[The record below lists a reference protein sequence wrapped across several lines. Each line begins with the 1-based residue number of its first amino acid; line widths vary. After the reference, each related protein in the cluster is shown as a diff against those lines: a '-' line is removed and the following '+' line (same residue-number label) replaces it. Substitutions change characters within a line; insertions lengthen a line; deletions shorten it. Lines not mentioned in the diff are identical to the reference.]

1 MRRIK
6 LKYLVAWFTILIGYA
21 WAQMELRHLR
31 YFVAVAEEQNV
42 TRAAVRLHVS
52 QPPLSRQIRNLEDEL
67 GIALFNRDAK
77 TVRLTEAGRVFL
89 NEARIILQRADD
101 AVQMAKA
108 VAGGKRGEIHVG
120 YAPSLTVELLPR
132 ALKHFRESNPGVRV
146 QLHDLSTQEM
156 LRGLSDGKLHV
167 ALLVQVSPKALAGI
181 VFEELRR
188 HAVCVAMRPAHP
200 LARERR
206 VGLEQ
211 IAKERL
217 IAFTHADY
225 PEHHAWIGDLLAP
238 LGRSPQIVEEHDSIT
253 SLIAAVESGRGV
265 ALIAQPINGLASPR
279 LKIRPLQ
286 PAPPPLA
293 VGIAYREKFRS
304 TATDNFIEAAKLA
317 NAG

>member
-1 MRRIK
+1 MQR
-6 LKYLVAWFTILIGYA
+6 KYLVAWFTIPIGYD

-67 GIALFNRDAK
+67 GIALFHRDAK

-89 NEARIILQRADD
+89 TEARIILQRADD

-120 YAPSLTVELLPR
+120 YAPSLTVELLPH
-132 ALKHFRESNPGVRV
+132 ALKYFRESSPGVRV

-167 ALLVQVSPKALAGI
+167 ALLVQVSPKALAGL
-181 VFEELRR
+181 VFEELQCLT
-188 HAVCVAMRPAHP
+188 VCAAMPRAHP

-206 VGLEQ
+206 VGLKQ

-217 IAFTHADY
+217 ITFTRTDY
-225 PEHHAWIGDLLAP
+225 PEHHAWIAGLLAP
-238 LGRSPQIVEEHDSIT
+238 LNGSPQIVEEHDSIT

-265 ALIAQPINGLASPR
+265 AVIAQPINGLASPR

-286 PAPPPLA
+286 PPPPPLA
-293 VGIAYREKFRS
+293 VGIAYGKKFRS
-304 TATDNFIEAAKLA
+304 KTIDNFIAAARQAKA
-317 NAG
+317 T